1 MVIALLVYIIIVLFD
16 FKAVKNL
23 HSKSYMGVYLV
34 MLALGLGLLIIV
46 VGFPYTK
53 RVLELAFSM

>member
-1 MVIALLVYIIIVLFD
+1 MAVALLVYILVVLID
-16 FKAVKNL
+16 FKAVRNL
-23 HSKSYMGVYLV
+23 HSKSYMAVYLV

-53 RVLELAFSM
+53 RVLEMAFSM